1 MMNEVVKMLAKML
14 PKIEK
19 LPSEKQIKILWTLVL
34 SLFAD
39 METAKALLEN
49 RTPPDNTDLRKVLE
63 NALIKEFQ
71 EF

>member
-1 MMNEVVKMLAKML
+1 MNEVVKMLAKML